1 VLPVYCHSRFRLD
14 CSKRTM
20 KYFDWTGR
28 KLSVTVQ
35 AMDLKHGVGAEFHIK
50 ARFQEE
56 AEAKAM
62 RVIEQHHGP
71 LLRRSGG
78 DIELRFI
85 R

>member
-1 VLPVYCHSRFRLD
+1 MRRY
-14 CSKRTM
+14 
-20 KYFDWTGR
+20 DWNGQ
-28 KLSVTVQ
+28 KVSVTVK
-35 AMDLKHGVGAEFHIK
+35 AMDLTHKKGAGVEFHIK

-56 AEAKAM
+56 AEEKAM

>member
-1 VLPVYCHSRFRLD
+1 MEAL
-14 CSKRTM
+14 
-20 KYFDWTGR
+20 KYADWTG
-28 KLSVTVQ
+28 KKIPVTVK
-35 AMDLKHGVGAEFHIK
+35 AMDITHGIGVEFHIK

-56 AEAKAM
+56 AEEKAM

-78 DIELRFI
+78 EIELRFI